1 MTLDFLFENWIN
13 ECLESFLCADSVDQA
28 KEYFEDGLE
37 PWELE
42 NLIEDQWTRLWS
54 Y

>member
-13 ECLESFLCADSVDQA
+13 ECLESFLCADSVERA
-28 KEYFEDGLE
+28 REYFEDGLE